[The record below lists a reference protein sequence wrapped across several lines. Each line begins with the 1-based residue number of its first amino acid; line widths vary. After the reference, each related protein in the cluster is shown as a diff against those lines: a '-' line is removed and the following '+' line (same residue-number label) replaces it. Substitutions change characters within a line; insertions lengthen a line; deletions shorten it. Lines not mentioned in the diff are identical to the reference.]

1 MRIHTALQT
10 STPLLPNK
18 GLTAVDSLDLTLH
31 ETIEYA
37 LEGTGGGFRL
47 KLARATSEAC
57 GIDIRSSEHL
67 AKGIELFHHASLIFD
82 DLPCMD
88 DAKER
93 RGRRCLHLVTSESNA
108 ILAALALVN
117 RAYTLLWRIS
127 SQYPK
132 FSKSAARVVERFI
145 GELGIL
151 GGQYRDLSFRP
162 FLGAKEVKAIA
173 ARKTGALL
181 QLTLLFPAVLAGI
194 SFNECL
200 RLSRMAR
207 AWGLAYQVLDDF
219 SDLLPCF
226 GESEKTPFQD
236 LRLDR
241 PNLVVAMGETRALE
255 ELQRHLRLSQQ
266 QIELLVAV
274 DAKWNFLFH
283 FHSLLSDKEADLQ
296 LSFQVA

>member
-1 MRIHTALQT
+1 MRMHTALQT

-18 GLTAVDSLDLTLH
+18 GLKAVDPLDLTLH

-47 KLARATSEAC
+47 KLARATSEAS

-88 DAKER
+88 YAKER

-117 RAYTLLWRIS
+117 RAYTLLWKIS

-151 GGQYRDLSFRP
+151 GGSTEIYRFVLFWEQRKSRRS
-162 FLGAKEVKAIA
+162 LRVK
-173 ARKTGALL
+173 
-181 QLTLLFPAVLAGI
+181 
-194 SFNECL
+194 
-200 RLSRMAR
+200 
-207 AWGLAYQVLDDF
+207 
-219 SDLLPCF
+219 
-226 GESEKTPFQD
+226 
-236 LRLDR
+236 
-241 PNLVVAMGETRALE
+241 RALCFNSHFCF
-255 ELQRHLRLSQQ
+255 QRFSP
-266 QIELLVAV
+266 EYLLMNAC
-274 DAKWNFLFH
+274 D
-283 FHSLLSDKEADLQ
+283 SLAWHVRGDLPIR
-296 LSFQVA
+296 F